1 MKIVVFAIL
10 SFLFLPEGI
19 RKTKQIEFIVVVS
32 DFSCKACH
40 RDIISVYNSVNQ
52 ESRIYLQVFYITHE
66 SLLINIKNHTG
77 ELAKTYNIRSDE
89 IVVQKPEEFV
99 QQFPLCQEHLS
110 RSPFVL
116 LKKKENTLVISQKDL
131 TTDEGTER
139 VVEEIKDFFK

>member
-19 RKTKQIEFIVVVS
+19 RKTKQVEFIVVVS

-40 RDIISVYNSVNQ
+40 RDIISVYNSVSQ

-66 SLLINIKNHTG
+66 SLLINIRNHTG

-99 QQFPLCQEHLS
+99 QQFPLSQEHLS

-131 TTDEGTER
+131 TTDGGTER